1 MIDLKQLENEY
12 ELIKEKLLRKGVEE
26 ILLEETKSLF
36 EKQKPLKQKIEELQ
50 AQRNSLSKNIGA
62 LMREKKID
70 EANEIKKQVE
80 EIKNKITIL
89 EEELNKINEE
99 LIQKAFSI
107 PNIPDDDVPVGKDED
122 DNVEIKKIL
131 TPREFNF
138 TPKPHDEL
146 GVNLDWLDFER
157 GVKLAKSRFT
167 IFKKDAA
174 RLERA
179 LINYMLDFNRS
190 RGYEEVYVPFMVNRE
205 TMTATGQLPK
215 FEEDLFK
222 IEDEDLFLIPTAEVP
237 LTNLFRDEI
246 IKNLDEP
253 IKMTAYTPCFRKEAG
268 SYGRDT
274 KGIIRQHQFD
284 KVELVCI
291 TKPEDSDKV
300 FDEMVN
306 TASELLT
313 SLNLPHRLVTLCT
326 GDLGFSAA
334 KTIDIEVWI
343 PSQNRYREISSI
355 SNVRD
360 FQARRGKIRY
370 KDGKKNRLVHTL
382 NGSSLAVGR
391 TLVAIMENFQN
402 EDGSI
407 DIPEVLHKYL

>member
-1 MIDLKQLENEY
+1 MIDLKLLENNY
-12 ELIKEKLLRKGVEE
+12 EETKEKLLKKNVDE
-26 ILLEETKSLF
+26 ILLEETKALF
-36 EKQKPLKQKIEELQ
+36 EKQRPLKQQIETLQ
-50 AQRNSLSKNIGA
+50 AKRNSLSKEIGKF
-62 LMREKKID
+62 MRNKEIEK
-70 EANEIKKQVE
+70 ANEIKKEVE
-80 EIKNKITIL
+80 EIKNKISLL
-89 EEELNKINEE
+89 EEELNKINNE
-99 LIQKAFSI
+99 LTLKALSI
-107 PNIPDDDVPVGKDED
+107 PNIPDDDVPVGADEN
-122 DNVEIKKIL
+122 DNVEIKKVL
-131 TPREFNF
+131 TPRKFDFEV
-138 TPKPHDEL
+138 KPHDEL

-167 IFKKDAA
+167 VFKKDAA

-246 IKNLDEP
+246 IKDLENP

-300 FDEMVN
+300 FDEMVK
-306 TASELLT
+306 TASDLLT

-334 KTIDIEVWI
+334 KTIDLEVWI
-343 PSQNRYREISSI
+343 PSQNKYREISSV

-360 FQARRGKIRY
+360 FQARRAKIRY
-370 KDGKKNRLVHTL
+370 KDGKKNRLANTL

-391 TLVAIMENFQN
+391 TLVAIMENFQTK
-402 EDGSI
+402 EGKI
-407 DIPEVLHKYL
+407 EIPEVLHKYL